1 MLLICPRYKNCP
13 LLLMRSCGHEK
24 YHDKKISGAAHCD
37 TVCPL
42 GNCKCESLRKVK
54 LKQIENDL

>member
-1 MLLICPRYKNCP
+1 
-13 LLLMRSCGHEK
+13 MRSCGHEK